1 MEENNTQKKIVSA
14 ANQNTAKKQQ
24 NLYSTKYYIMFF
36 TIMIIS
42 FLTISWLCNYTK
54 LKEMFQIIA
63 LTALSIAIA
72 EYSTRNII
80 K

>member
-14 ANQNTAKKQQ
+14 ANPNITKKQQ
-24 NLYSTKYYIMFF
+24 NLYSTKYYVMFF

-42 FLTISWLCNYTK
+42 FLIISWLCNYTK